1 VEEETMRKFVIE
13 REIPGVGK
21 MDSCALSDAAR
32 TSNAALAKLSPRVQ
46 WQQSYVTAEKTFCIY
61 LAEDQEAIREHAK
74 LSGFP
79 ANRITEIST
88 VIDPSTAVA
97 R

>member
-1 VEEETMRKFVIE
+1 MRKFVIE